1 MRTVTI
7 ADLKNNLSRYL
18 RDVRRGE
25 RFTVLS
31 RDVPVAELSPLQ
43 APGRLLEV
51 RSPRADALPPGRAPF
66 PAPMPGLERVGD
78 ILDLLLA
85 ERGER

>member
-18 RDVRRGE
+18 REVRRGE
-25 RFTVLS
+25 DITVLS
-31 RDVPVAELSPLQ
+31 RDVPVARLIPVEGTGNPLATH
-43 APGRLLEV
+43 APDPAGARLHDV
-51 RSPRADALPPGRAPF
+51 PLPPPLAI
-66 PAPMPGLERVGD
+66 D
-78 ILDLLLA
+78 IDIVELLLD